1 MASIPANKEDI
12 YIYIYIYKMWLNILS
27 RQKNSN
33 WDNYC
38 DNQLTINI
46 DFDNAWP

>member
-1 MASIPANKEDI
+1 MASIPANKED
-12 YIYIYIYKMWLNILS
+12 IYIYIYKMWLNILS

-46 DFDNAWP
+46 DFENA